1 MIIQHFITASVSDIE
16 TDILNRYAF
25 IILYMTFIE
34 MLVLYELTLGQA
46 FIYEF
51 SSILDK
57 LDLMS
62 IYIHAN

>member
-51 SSILDK
+51 SGILDK